1 MKLRWDLE
9 ISEKLLTRG
18 GKSLVLGLVS
28 LMVFGG
34 AFGTPV
40 LDNGVLTY
48 TVADSETEANTFASY
63 GTVNQVVKL
72 GAGELIVS
80 ADNSAYAGTI
90 EVQAGVL
97 NCAHGYAFGSKN
109 ATVYVRD
116 GAQVKTSFSTTQGD
130 SFIPS
135 PVHITGSGPDGSGAI
150 FSKNSGMG
158 DKCFA
163 GGVVLDGPAK
173 VGGTARIGFSFTM
186 NGHALTNAVSTE
198 HIMRGISTTSPDHI
212 VYSGGS
218 RFVMSGAFNGSAANT
233 LTIAKSDGKV
243 CYWNSGVTSPWTL
256 LINENGHIASGA
268 GSSKTVN
275 RWTGPVVIAA
285 GKTLTFSNYNNSPAA
300 ELSVGATGSISGDGR
315 VISGNYAGLNV
326 YLSGV
331 NTYTGGTTLSSGT
344 LWALVNKSIPET
356 GTITLTSGTLNFMV
370 DSGCWEMSEVSKR
383 IANLSGT
390 GGTACFYTSSGKSA
404 TDDVGFTSPAAGIRI
419 GHAGAG
425 SLVTTGPIAGTP
437 RLTNIG
443 GSWTIR
449 SATVGDASLEVQS
462 GTLTLD
468 GAGTL
473 WTSNYYSYVGN
484 KAAADGTLVIRN
496 TTVDGKLTT
505 GGSNRGANLYVGHVS
520 NARGLVKVEG
530 TGALTNWIEL
540 GVASKSVGAVH
551 QTGGAVRTSCNST
564 ADGIWAA
571 SGYGFYDAAGGTVTL
586 NHCLNIGKDPAGVGI
601 LRVSGGTAN
610 VAADLFIGSGGTGVV
625 HVTGGRITG
634 SDIRLGQLQWATSGA
649 FGTSIFTIDGEG
661 AVVDLNTLSLGQR
674 LNPAISMININRG
687 VVGVETP
694 IQRIP
699 TGQNTT
705 FYTESSQK
713 DGFVNFNGG
722 TLRPNK
728 TATSLFAA
736 GELTRPTKV
745 TVFAGGATIDANGR
759 EVSVTVPL
767 EAPTGWGVASIA
779 LPSSFT
785 STGWFGPQHVT
796 IMGGS
801 GRGAAA
807 ITDFDASVGTIS
819 RIDVTS
825 PGQGYAEGDTLT
837 VAIPDSRNSSTLAC
851 TATLAPLASGGLTVT
866 NGSASAGTVTLNAV
880 NTYTGA
886 TVVAAGTLKVGV
898 ANAIA
903 ASRAARVAP
912 GATLNLNNLGD
923 LSVDSL
929 GGGGTVANGNVT
941 AAGLVF
947 PAATATNS
955 TLTLTGSLTLGANA
969 SLTITNVDEA
979 TFPKKGFTLLT
990 ANGGITGE
998 IATVKGFEATEHPNL
1013 WKAYR
1018 VGNSIRLHYAHGTA
1032 ILIR

>member
-1 MKLRWDLE
+1 MKQ
-9 ISEKLLTRG
+9 K
-18 GKSLVLGLVS
+18 LGLKFSANLLILGVTS
-28 LMVFGG
+28 LMV
-34 AFGTPV
+34 ASVVATPV

-48 TVADSETEANTFASY
+48 TVAAGDTETEANTFASY
-63 GTVNQVVKL
+63 GTVTQVIKL
-72 GAGELIVS
+72 GAGELVVS
-80 ADNSAYAGTI
+80 ANNNAYAGTV

-97 NCAHGYAFGSKN
+97 NCAQGYALGSKD

-116 GAQVKTSFSTTQGD
+116 GAQVKTSFTASQGD

-135 PVHITGSGPDGSGAI
+135 PVHITGCGPDGSGAI
-150 FSKNSGMG
+150 LSKNGGMG
-158 DKCFA
+158 DRCFA
-163 GGVVLDGPAK
+163 GGVVLDGPAM
-173 VGGTARIGFSFTM
+173 VGGTSRIGFSFTM
-186 NGHALTNAVSTE
+186 NGYALTNAVATE
-198 HIMRGISTTSPDHI
+198 HIMRGISATSPSHI

-218 RFVMSGAFNGSAANT
+218 RFVMSGNFNGSAANT
-233 LTIAKSDGKV
+233 LTIAKSGGKV

-256 LINENGHIASGA
+256 LVNEDGHIASGA
-268 GSSKTVN
+268 GSAKTVN
-275 RWTGPVVIAA
+275 RWNGPVVIAA
-285 GKTLTFSNYNNSPAA
+285 GKSLTFSNYNNNPAA
-300 ELSVGATGSISGDGR
+300 ELSVGATGTISGDGR

-370 DSGCWEMSEVSKR
+370 DSGCWELEEVRKR

-390 GGTACFYTSSGKSA
+390 GGTACFYTSSGKSV
-404 TDDVGFTSPAAGIRI
+404 TDDVGFTSPAAGVRI

-425 SLVTTGPIAGTP
+425 SLVTTGPIAGMP
-437 RLTNIG
+437 RLTNLD

-449 SATVGDASLEVQS
+449 SATAIDARLEVQG

-484 KAAADGTLVIRN
+484 KDGSDGTLVIRN

-505 GGSNRGANLYVGHVS
+505 GGSNRGANMYVGNAS

-540 GVASKSVGAVH
+540 GVSSKSVGAVH
-551 QTGGAVRTSCNST
+551 QTGGAVRMSCNST
-564 ADGIWAA
+564 ADGIWGA
-571 SGYGFYDAAGGTVTL
+571 SGYGFYDAAGGTIYL
-586 NHCLNIGKDPAGVGI
+586 SHCLNIGKDKPGVGI

-610 VAADLFIGSGGTGVV
+610 VAADLFVGSGGTGVV
-625 HVTGGRITG
+625 HVTGGRVTG
-634 SDIRLGQLQWATSGA
+634 DDIRLGQLQWATSGA
-649 FGTSIFTIDGEG
+649 FGTSIFTIDGED
-661 AVVDLNTLSLGQR
+661 AVVDVKTLSLGQR
-674 LNPAISMININRG
+674 VKPAISMINVNRG
-687 VVGVETP
+687 ILGVTTP
-694 IQRIP
+694 IQCLP
-699 TGQNTT
+699 EGMS
-705 FYTESSQK
+705 YTCYTDASQK

-722 TLRPNK
+722 TLRPSGS
-728 TATSLFAA
+728 ATSLFATGA
-736 GELTRPTKV
+736 LTRPTKV
-745 TVFAGGATIDANGR
+745 TVFAGGATLDANGR
-759 EVSVTVPL
+759 EVSVGVPL

-779 LPSSFT
+779 LPSGFT
-785 STGWFGPQHVT
+785 TTGWFGPQHVM
-796 IMGGS
+796 ILGGS

-807 ITDFDASVGTIS
+807 ITDFNASDGTIS

-837 VAIPDSRNSSTLAC
+837 VTIPDSRNSSTLAC

-866 NGSASAGTVTLNAV
+866 NGSANAGTVTLNAV

-903 ASRAARVAP
+903 ASRAALVAP
-912 GATLNLNNLGD
+912 GATLNLNSLGD

-929 GGGGTVANGNVT
+929 GGGGMVANGNVT
-941 AAGLVF
+941 AAGLAF

-969 SLTITNVDEA
+969 SLTVTDVDEA
-979 TFPKKGFTLLT
+979 TFPKKGLTLLT

-998 IATVKGFEATEHPNL
+998 ITSVKGFEATEHPNL
-1013 WKAYR
+1013 WQAFR
-1018 VGNSIRLHYAHGTA
+1018 VGNSIRLHYASGTA